1 MEFEMIEN
9 IEFAEKRFA
18 EARNV
23 IQKMKAL
30 DVLNPV
36 TESDTGDE
44 VKQECQSKIDEFK
57 MSAVD
62 LMATYYSVLQLL
74 KEELGHQQSKIADTQ
89 NEIKQ
94 IGMRKDNKFDISEAE
109 RSLKTAQVMTFLMK
123 KEVKRIQETK
133 RDIILDGQRFGI
145 ELPNSLQQAML
156 EKNERIRLEEENRAG
171 NMEKKTNKT
180 NKTNKT
186 SKSTKP

>member
-9 IEFAEKRFA
+9 IESAEKRFA

-23 IQKMKAL
+23 IQKMKAQ
-30 DVLNPV
+30 DVWKPV
-36 TESDTGDE
+36 IASDASDE
-44 VKQECQSKIDEFK
+44 VKQERQSKIDEFK

-74 KEELGHQQSKIADTQ
+74 KEELGHQQSKITDTQ

-94 IGMRKDNKFDISEAE
+94 IGMRQDNKFDISEAE

-123 KEVKRIQETK
+123 KEIKCIQETK

-156 EKNERIRLEEENRAG
+156 EKNERIRLEEENRAVD
-171 NMEKKTNKT
+171 MKKKTNKI
-180 NKTNKT
+180 

>member
-1 MEFEMIEN
+1 MEFEMIDN

-36 TESDTGDE
+36 IESDTGDE

-74 KEELGHQQSKIADTQ
+74 KEELGHQQSKIANT
-89 NEIKQ
+89 
-94 IGMRKDNKFDISEAE
+94 
-109 RSLKTAQVMTFLMK
+109 
-123 KEVKRIQETK
+123 
-133 RDIILDGQRFGI
+133 
-145 ELPNSLQQAML
+145 
-156 EKNERIRLEEENRAG
+156 
-171 NMEKKTNKT
+171 
-180 NKTNKT
+180 
-186 SKSTKP
+186 

>member
-1 MEFEMIEN
+1 MEFEMIED

-30 DVLNPV
+30 DVWNPV
-36 TESDTGDE
+36 TAGNASDE
-44 VKQECQSKIDEFK
+44 AQQERQSKIDEFK
-57 MSAVD
+57 ISAVD
-62 LMATYYSVLQLL
+62 LMAAHYSVLQLL
-74 KEELGHQQSKIADTQ
+74 KEELGHQQSKIANTHK
-89 NEIKQ
+89 EIKQ
-94 IGMRKDNKFDISEAE
+94 IGMRQDDKFDIAEAE
-109 RSLKTAQVMTFLMK
+109 RSFKTAQVMTFLMK

-156 EKNERIRLEEENRAG
+156 EKNERIRLEERNRAG
-171 NMEKKTNKT
+171 NMEKKANKT
-180 NKTNKT
+180 GR
-186 SKSTKP
+186 SPKP

>member
-9 IEFAEKRFA
+9 IESAEKRFA

-23 IQKMKAL
+23 IQKMKAQ
-30 DVLNPV
+30 DIWKPV
-36 TESDTGDE
+36 IASDASDE
-44 VKQECQSKIDEFK
+44 VKQERQSKIDEFK

-94 IGMRKDNKFDISEAE
+94 IGMRQDNKFDISEAE

-123 KEVKRIQETK
+123 KEIKRIQETK

-171 NMEKKTNKT
+171 NMEKKTNK
-180 NKTNKT
+180 NN
-186 SKSTKP
+186 KSTKP

>member
-9 IEFAEKRFA
+9 IESAEKRFA

-23 IQKMKAL
+23 IQKMKAQ
-30 DVLNPV
+30 DVWKPV
-36 TESDTGDE
+36 IASDASDE
-44 VKQECQSKIDEFK
+44 VKQERQSKIDEFK

-62 LMATYYSVLQLL
+62 LMATHYSVLQLL

-89 NEIKQ
+89 NKIKQ
-94 IGMRKDNKFDISEAE
+94 IGMRQDNKFDISEAE

-133 RDIILDGQRFGI
+133 HDIILDGQRFGI

-171 NMEKKTNKT
+171 NMEKQ
-180 NKTNKT
+180 TNKT

>member
-30 DVLNPV
+30 DVWSPV

-44 VKQECQSKIDEFK
+44 AKQECQSKIDEFK

-74 KEELGHQQSKIADTQ
+74 KEELGHQQSKIANTQ
-89 NEIKQ
+89 KEIKQ
-94 IGMRKDNKFDISEAE
+94 IGIRQDDKFDMEEAE

-123 KEVKRIQETK
+123 KEVQRIQETK
-133 RDIILDGQRFGI
+133 RDIIRDGQRFGI
-145 ELPNSLQQAML
+145 ELPDSLQQAML
-156 EKNERIRLEEENRAG
+156 ERNERIRLEERNRAG
-171 NMEKKTNKT
+171 NMEKKANKT
-180 NKTNKT
+180 GR
-186 SKSTKP
+186 SPKP

>member
-1 MEFEMIEN
+1 
-9 IEFAEKRFA
+9 
-18 EARNV
+18 
-23 IQKMKAL
+23 
-30 DVLNPV
+30 
-36 TESDTGDE
+36 
-44 VKQECQSKIDEFK
+44 
-57 MSAVD
+57 
-62 LMATYYSVLQLL
+62 
-74 KEELGHQQSKIADTQ
+74 
-89 NEIKQ
+89 
-94 IGMRKDNKFDISEAE
+94 
-109 RSLKTAQVMTFLMK
+109 MTFLMK

-180 NKTNKT
+180 

>member
-30 DVLNPV
+30 DVWNPV
-36 TESDTGDE
+36 TASDTSDE
-44 VKQECQSKIDEFK
+44 VKQERQSKIDEFK

-74 KEELGHQQSKIADTQ
+74 KEELGHQQSKIANTQ

-94 IGMRKDNKFDISEAE
+94 IGMRQDDKFDIAEVE

-133 RDIILDGQRFGI
+133 RDIIRDGQRFGI

-156 EKNERIRLEEENRAG
+156 EKNERIRLEEQSCAG
-171 NMEKKTNKT
+171 NMEKKANKT
-180 NKTNKT
+180 GR
-186 SKSTKP
+186 SPKP

>member
-1 MEFEMIEN
+1 MEFKMIEN
-9 IEFAEKRFA
+9 IESAEKRFA
-18 EARNV
+18 EARNA

-30 DVLNPV
+30 NVWKPV
-36 TESDTGDE
+36 TASDTNDE
-44 VKQECQSKIDEFK
+44 AKQERQSKIDEFK

-62 LMATYYSVLQLL
+62 LMATHYSVLQLL
-74 KEELGHQQSKIADTQ
+74 KEELGHQQSKIANTQ
-89 NEIKQ
+89 KEIKQ
-94 IGMRKDNKFDISEAE
+94 IGMRQDDKFDISEAE

-180 NKTNKT
+180 